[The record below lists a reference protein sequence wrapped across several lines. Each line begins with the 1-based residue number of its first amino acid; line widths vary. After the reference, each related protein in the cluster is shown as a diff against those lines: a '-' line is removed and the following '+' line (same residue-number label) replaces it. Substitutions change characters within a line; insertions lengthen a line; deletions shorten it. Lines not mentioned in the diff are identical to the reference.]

1 MKNRRRLTGAA
12 ALSLTALATTMGAQP
27 AAAQDVAVIGGDLV
41 VTDQFDVFNK
51 ANPAFLKI
59 NSPAFDKANP
69 AFLKINSPAFDKAN
83 PAFLKISPGPGD

>member
-27 AAAQDVAVIGGDLV
+27 AAAQDVAVTVGDIS
-41 VTDQFDVFNK
+41 TGQFDVFQK

-59 NSPAFDKANP
+59 GSPAFDKANP
-69 AFLKINSPAFDKAN
+69 AFLKIGSPAFDKAN
-83 PAFLKISPGPGD
+83 PAFLKIIQIPGD